1 MVLPKMQLSITLLQ
15 VMKRFKT
22 GENMNL
28 IDAIGQV
35 NPSSDPNPEE
45 AVNDQLEWEQERREL
60 DNGNRCDD
68 GFNWTLDYNFNHLF
82 GR

>member
-68 GFNWTLDYNFNHLF
+68 GFNWTLDYNFNHL
-82 GR
+82 